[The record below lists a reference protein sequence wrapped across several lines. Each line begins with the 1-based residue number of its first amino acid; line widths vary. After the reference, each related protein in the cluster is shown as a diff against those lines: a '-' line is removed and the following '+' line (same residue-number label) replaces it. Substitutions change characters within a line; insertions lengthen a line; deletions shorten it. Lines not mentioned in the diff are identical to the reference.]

1 MLSMW
6 SSSTTQTTT
15 IKAKKAQ
22 RLLWKMK
29 NWRLADAL
37 WTFFSLFHGVINF
50 MKLKPLSFCQ
60 SWVLRAWLTF
70 CGFPHVS
77 RPVPHLHEKLE
88 SRSCTEVSGYP
99 EPKSPLYCFLFPP
112 PPHFA
117 QSSTVT
123 EPLTFLIPHSLECC
137 LLAALGY
144 QVIQFTTWMGLI
156 RIRRAQQLESLF
168 AYPHQLHTRQNHR
181 SCNYKLVWGY
191 KQPKNA
197 SECTEFSTCVTGMN
211 QMTVI
216 NSLSCSL
223 CGVNCSYDHHN
234 WVFCW
239 NVCALVVSPRPKVC
253 GTKSVF
259 FAN

>member
-70 CGFPHVS
+70 CGYPHVS

-88 SRSCTEVSGYP
+88 SWSCTEVSGYP

-112 PPHFA
+112 PPPPLCTILY
-117 QSSTVT
+117 SDRTTNISDSTQ
-123 EPLTFLIPHSLECC
+123 PR
-137 LLAALGY
+137 
-144 QVIQFTTWMGLI
+144 M
-156 RIRRAQQLESLF
+156 LF
-168 AYPHQLHTRQNHR
+168 AGRTRL
-181 SCNYKLVWGY
+181 SGY
-191 KQPKNA
+191 SVHHLN
-197 SECTEFSTCVTGMN
+197 
-211 QMTVI
+211 
-216 NSLSCSL
+216 
-223 CGVNCSYDHHN
+223 GVN
-234 WVFCW
+234 
-239 NVCALVVSPRPKVC
+239 
-253 GTKSVF
+253 
-259 FAN
+259 